1 MIVLDASAAV
11 AALVNDGPA
20 RRLVGNDQLHAPH
33 LVDAEVTSGLRR
45 LAAAGT
51 ISVPDASSAL
61 RTWQRLGVIRYPLL
75 GLLDRTWEL
84 RDSVSTYDATYVA
97 LAESLDCTL
106 VTADARLSRA
116 NSLRCA
122 MTVVPR

>member
-1 MIVLDASAAV
+1 VIVLDASAAV